1 MPAAEPKRAPDPAS
15 PGAWF
20 RFAPLL
26 LVAAVALAY
35 ANSLRVPLLLDD
47 RSAIEENASI
57 TDLGRLGSVLA
68 PAGTTTAGRPL
79 LNLSYAL
86 NHATGGRAVVG
97 YHVVNVAIHALAAL
111 ALFGL
116 VRRTP
121 RRPGAP
127 AGVPTDTL
135 AFLVALLWSVH
146 PLLTNAVT
154 YLSQRAESLMGL
166 WYLLTLY
173 AFARAATSARPS
185 RWLTVSVVACAAG
198 MLTKEVM
205 ITAPVVVLLY
215 DRVFFA
221 SGFRSA
227 LARRPW
233 YYAGLVACWVLL
245 GWLMVSTGL
254 GERDV
259 GFRAGDDW
267 VHYAFTQCR
276 VLVQYVR
283 LALVPYPLVFDYGQ
297 EILVRRFIDAA
308 AWLPL
313 VLAAL
318 AAAGWAFR
326 RGAAAAGF
334 LGATFFILLSPTSSF
349 VPVMG
354 QPMAESRMYL
364 PLVPLVVLA
373 VIFLGRLLDCRTL
386 PVLVVLAVV
395 LAGATVRRN
404 ADYQSALGLWE
415 QTVAR
420 TPGSSRGHYNLANEL
435 VQAGRPSEAIAHYE
449 AALAVKPDLVPAHN
463 NLANELAKIPGREDE
478 ALAHYEA
485 ALQLDPG
492 LAEAHE
498 NAARLLRQRPG
509 RRGEALGHLEA
520 VVRLRPDSVTAT
532 FELANELA
540 QTPGRAEESIPL
552 YEQVLRLRPDHAEAH
567 NNLANRLARVPGR
580 LPEALEHYEAAL
592 RLRPD
597 FLEAHYNYA
606 NKLASLPG
614 RLPDA
619 ISHYEAV
626 LRLNPRLPEAH
637 KNLALALANLGQL
650 DAAAAHLET
659 ALQLRP
665 GYPEA
670 RALLDQV
677 RAAQGR

>member
-1 MPAAEPKRAPDPAS
+1 MPATESNRAPEVPAA
-15 PGAWF
+15 PGAWL

-26 LVAAVALAY
+26 LAAVVVLVY
-35 ANSLRVPLLLDD
+35 ANSLRVPFLLDD
-47 RSAIEENASI
+47 RSAIQENPSI

-68 PAGTTTAGRPL
+68 PTGTTTAGRPL
-79 LNLSYAL
+79 LNLSFAL
-86 NHATGGRAVVG
+86 NHAVGGPSVVG

-116 VRRTP
+116 VRRT
-121 RRPGAP
+121 RMP
-127 AGVPTDTL
+127 AGVPAGTL
-135 AFLVALLWSVH
+135 AFWVALLWAVH

-173 AFARAATSARPS
+173 AFVRSATSARPAW
-185 RWLTVSVVACAAG
+185 WLTGSVAACAAG

-205 ITAPVVVLLY
+205 MTAPVLVLLY
-215 DRVFFA
+215 DRTFLA
-221 SGFRSA
+221 DSYRSA

-233 YYAGLVACWVLL
+233 YYAGLLACWGLL
-245 GWLMVSTGL
+245 AWLMVSSGL

-259 GFRAGDDW
+259 GLRAGDDW
-267 VHYAFTQCR
+267 LHYAFTQCR
-276 VLVQYVR
+276 VLVAYGR

-297 EILVRRFIDAA
+297 EILLRRWADAA

-318 AAAGWAFR
+318 GATGWALR
-326 RGAAAAGF
+326 RGWAALGF
-334 LGATFFILLSPTSSF
+334 LGAAVFILLAPTSSF

-364 PLVPLVVLA
+364 PLIPLVTLAVLA
-373 VIFLGRLLDCRTL
+373 LHRLLGRRAGWLLL
-386 PVLVVLAVV
+386 LLGLA
-395 LAGATVRRN
+395 LAAGTVRRN
-404 ADYQSALGLWE
+404 EDYRSALRLW
-415 QTVAR
+415 QDTVER
-420 TPGSSRGHYNLANEL
+420 VPGSSRGHYNLANEL
-435 VQAGRPSEAIAHYE
+435 VQAGRSAEAVAHYE
-449 AALAVKPDLVPAHN
+449 TALRLKPDLVPAHH
-463 NLANELAKIPGREDE
+463 NLANELAKIPGREAE

-485 ALQLDPG
+485 ALQLQPD

-498 NAARLLRQRPG
+498 NAARLLRSLPDH
-509 RRGEALGHLEA
+509 RGEALPHLEA
-520 VVRLRPDSVTAT
+520 WTRLRPDSAGAWLA
-532 FELANELA
+532 LANELA
-540 QTPGRAEESIPL
+540 QIPARAAESIPC
-552 YEQVLRLRPDHAEAH
+552 YERALQLRPDLAEAH

-606 NKLASLPG
+606 NKLANLPG

-619 ISHYEAV
+619 VSHYEAV

-650 DAAAAHLET
+650 DAAAAHLGT
-659 ALQLRP
+659 ALELRP
-665 GYPEA
+665 DYAEA
-670 RALLDQV
+670 RALLEQV